1 MSQRIYVTR
10 RIPQPGLDLLDEAG
24 FAVEVNPDD
33 RSLTREELLNAVRDR
48 DGLLPM
54 LTDRIDAILFDAGPD
69 LKIVANYAV
78 GYNNID
84 IPEATQR
91 GIAVTNTPGVLTD
104 ATADTAWALL
114 MAVARRVVDSDRYT
128 REGKFVGWA
137 PMLYLGAD
145 VTERTLG
152 IVGGG
157 RIGRAMAERA
167 QGFRMKVVY
176 ADPIRN
182 PELEEACG
190 AEHRS
195 LEALLGESDFVSLH
209 CALVPETQHLIGAAE
224 LSLMQPHAILIN
236 TARGPVV
243 DEAALCAAL
252 KEKRIG
258 GAGLDVY
265 EEEPKLY
272 PGLVDLDNAVLLP
285 HIASASI
292 ETRSNMALIAARN
305 IVARFKGDKMPTLL
319 NPEVLA

>member
-10 RIPQPGLDLLDEAG
+10 RIPQPGLDLLEESG

-54 LTDRIDAILFDAGPD
+54 LTDRIDASLFDAAPN

-84 IPEATQR
+84 IPEATRR
-91 GIAVTNTPGVLTD
+91 GIAISNTPGVLTD
-104 ATADTAWALL
+104 ATADTAFALL
-114 MAVARRVVDSDRYT
+114 LATARRVVESDRFT
-128 REGKFVGWA
+128 RDGKFKSWA
-137 PMLYLGAD
+137 PMLFLGAD
-145 VTERTLG
+145 VTGRTLG

-157 RIGRAMAERA
+157 RIGQAMAERA
-167 QGFRMKVVY
+167 KGFRMKIVY
-176 ADPIRN
+176 ADPKRN
-182 PELEEACG
+182 PELEEVCG
-190 AEHRS
+190 AEHRP

-209 CALVPETQHLIGAAE
+209 CALVPETQHLIGATE

-243 DEAALCAAL
+243 DEAALYTAL
-252 KEKRIG
+252 KEGRIG

-272 PGLVDLDNAVLLP
+272 PGLIDLENAVLLP
-285 HIASASI
+285 HIASATI
-292 ETRSNMALIAARN
+292 DTRSKMALIAARN
-305 IVARFKGDKMPTLL
+305 IVARFAGETMPTLL
-319 NPEVLA
+319 NPDVLA